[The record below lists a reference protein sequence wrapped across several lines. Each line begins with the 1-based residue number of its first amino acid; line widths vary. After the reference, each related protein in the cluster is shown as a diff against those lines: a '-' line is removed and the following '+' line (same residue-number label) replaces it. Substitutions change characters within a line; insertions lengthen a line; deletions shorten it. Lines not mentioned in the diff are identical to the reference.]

1 MSNKSKL
8 YQLISNLV
16 SIKHTLSES
25 DFIMIDDEEEMNDL
39 LEDVLDILLN
49 YTICVAD

>member
-8 YQLISNLV
+8 YQLIANLV

-25 DFIMIDDEEEMNDL
+25 DFIMIDDEAEVDVL
-39 LEDVLDILLN
+39 LSDILDILLN
-49 YTICVAD
+49 YTIGVSD

>member
-8 YQLISNLV
+8 YQLIANLV

-25 DFIMIDDEEEMNDL
+25 DFIMTDDEEEMNDL
-39 LEDVLDILLN
+39 LADVLDILLN